1 MSGGGFPLP
10 SSTGNWTRTACL
22 MPHILMGYFIHRY
35 LFNRLWYIIEPSF
48 ICCQMHYSHTYVLI
62 LAMTPGLD
70 CETYCVIVSHVI
82 PLNITAPLSYR
93 NLILLLKEFSSV
105 VFNFGAVHRIELQ
118 LSRESYRFIDSTSSL
133 YPLDHTASAVWSRY
147 ALEIWQKIKQA
158 YKSSSIY

>member
-35 LFNRLWYIIEPSF
+35 LFHRLWYIIEPSF
-48 ICCQMHYSHTYVLI
+48 VCCQVHYSHTYVLI

-82 PLNITAPLSYR
+82 PLNVTAPLSYR

-105 VFNFGAVHRIELQ
+105 VFNFRAVQGIELQ
-118 LSRESYRFIDSTSSL
+118 LSERVIASLISASRL
-133 YPLDHTASAVWSRY
+133 YPLDHTASA
-147 ALEIWQKIKQA
+147 
-158 YKSSSIY
+158 